1 LNGNVIRIA
10 LMVMIPLAISAQNA
24 DSSRGKANKDFM
36 YDLGIKIEPARES
49 APLHGIGVA
58 NPGLVH
64 LQNQMDSLSLAFSQ
78 YTDKTEQRL
87 QTLQQFVDSLEVEN
101 QRLKNQVFRS
111 PYAALGNPRV
121 IYSKRE
127 GERFF
132 QKGNDAYVNQN
143 FQIAV
148 DYFVKCI
155 DSDLPGTQIGDA
167 YFWIGNCYI
176 HLKDEYLALEYLKKV
191 VEYPLCENL
200 DDALFLSA
208 VTYRKL
214 GNKEMA
220 ANFLKRLLRRF
231 PEGQMARL
239 ADLEL
244 KRLGT
249 MD

>member
-1 LNGNVIRIA
+1 MNENVIRIV
-10 LMVMIPLAISAQNA
+10 LMLVIPFVILAQNA
-24 DSSRGKANKDFM
+24 DSSRVKINKDFM

-49 APLHGIGVA
+49 APLKGIGVA
-58 NPGLVH
+58 NPSLVH
-64 LQNQMDSLSLAFSQ
+64 VQNQIDSLSLAFSQ
-78 YTDKTEQRL
+78 FFDKTKIQM
-87 QTLQQFVDSLEVEN
+87 QTLRRIVDSLEVEN
-101 QRLKNQVFRS
+101 QRLKHQVFRS

-121 IYSKRE
+121 IYSKKE

-132 QKGNDAYVNQN
+132 QKGNNAYLAKNYP
-143 FQIAV
+143 IAV

-155 DSDLPGTQIGDA
+155 DSDLPGAQIGDA

-191 VEYPLCENL
+191 MEYPLCENL

-208 VTYRKL
+208 VTYRKI

-220 ANFLKRLLRRF
+220 TTFLKRLLRRF
-231 PEGQMARL
+231 PEGQMAKL

>member
-1 LNGNVIRIA
+1 MIRIA
-10 LMVMIPLAISAQNA
+10 LILVIPFAISAQDA
-24 DSSRGKANKDFM
+24 DSSRGKTNQGFM

-49 APLHGIGVA
+49 APFQGIGVA

-64 LQNQMDSLSLAFSQ
+64 IQNQMDSLSLAFSQ
-78 YTDKTEQRL
+78 YTDKTARQL
-87 QTLQQFVDSLEVEN
+87 QTLQQCVDSLELEN

-111 PYAALGNPRV
+111 PYAALGNPRTL
-121 IYSKRE
+121 YSKKE
-127 GERFF
+127 GERFY
-132 QKGNDAYVNQN
+132 QKGNDAYFNKN
-143 FQIAV
+143 YQIAA
-148 DYFVKCI
+148 DYFLKSI
-155 DSDLPGTQIGDA
+155 DSDLPGSVVGDA
-167 YFWIGNCYI
+167 YFQIGNCYI

-231 PEGQMARL
+231 PEGQMAKL